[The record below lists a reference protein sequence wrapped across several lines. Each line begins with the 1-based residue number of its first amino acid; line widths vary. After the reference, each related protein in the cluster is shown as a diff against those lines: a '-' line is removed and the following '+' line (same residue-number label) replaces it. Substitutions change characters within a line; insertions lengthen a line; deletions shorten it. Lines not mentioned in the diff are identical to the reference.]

1 MSLSEANKETSGL
14 GKAVLGIIMIGATF
28 ALFSFIKN
36 SFLYIINMDVAYELC
51 RLNEFISTPF
61 GKITSYLVFS
71 YIISILLTFRLFKNW
86 KTKWLYKFYL
96 VLCIASIP
104 STLDLGL
111 LFNIDLD
118 WYAFFAITIS
128 IVKLSLLFY
137 RPKVF
142 SFLRSKI
149 KSKRKIDDT
158 YSIILPTNKRN
169 VEIKNPFAGIYIQGG
184 AGSGKTESL
193 LKPMMKQCIE
203 NNFAF
208 IIYDF
213 KGELTPFAIEVM
225 EAQNINQ
232 FNTLNFKEPFLSD
245 RFNPLNPE
253 YIRNTAEVVELTKT
267 LFYNLNPASIKQTT
281 NNYFLDEAINLFT
294 SIVIFLKNNKP
305 NYCTI
310 PHIIAGLA
318 NNSVAKVI
326 LKLSTEFEALP
337 YISSLKNVIELK
349 AEKQVAGVIGSL
361 QGSLAKFT
369 SKELFYILSANDF
382 SPELNNPE
390 SPNRLCI
397 VNDSTLPSFYAPLI
411 SMIINNC
418 LKKMNVADRHKSAI
432 FLDEAPTLFIPEFEQ
447 IPATARSNKIATVFT
462 TQDYTQILDKYG
474 KEKAQTIISNLGS
487 QFYGRTTNV
496 ESMKQISELFGKYD
510 KVFKTKSKGKSS
522 DFLTV
527 GDIKINNGQAESI
540 QQRYTVTSNE
550 LLKLKP
556 GEFYSVIG
564 DKKSHN
570 QHIQLKKEK
579 AKKENYNAQNIRKL
593 SNAITQ
599 FDLDNNYIAINNVA
613 KTLFD

>member
-14 GKAVLGIIMIGATF
+14 GKSALGIIMIVAIF
-28 ALFSFIKN
+28 MLFNFIKN
-36 SFLYIINMDVAYELC
+36 SFFYIIHMDVAYELC
-51 RLNEFISTPF
+51 RLNAFISTPF
-61 GKITSYLVFS
+61 GKTTSYLVFS
-71 YIISILLTFRLFKNW
+71 YIISILLAFRLFKNW
-86 KTKWLYKFYL
+86 KTKWLFKLYL

-111 LFNIDLD
+111 LFNIDVA
-118 WYAFFAITIS
+118 WYVFFAITIS
-128 IVKLSLLFY
+128 ILKLSLLFY
-137 RPKVF
+137 RPKLV
-142 SFLRSKI
+142 SFLRSKFI
-149 KSKRKIDDT
+149 RRKKSQEA
-158 YSIILPTNKRN
+158 SNIILATKKRN
-169 VEIKNPFAGIYIQGG
+169 IDIKNPFAGIYVQGG

-193 LKPMMKQCIE
+193 LKPMMKQCIQ

-213 KGELTPFAIEVM
+213 KGELTPFANEVM

-232 FNTLNFKEPFLSD
+232 SNTLNFKEPLLSD

-305 NYCTI
+305 DYCTI
-310 PHIIAGLA
+310 PHIIAGLS
-318 NNSVAKVI
+318 NNSIDKVI
-326 LKLSTEFEALP
+326 LKISTEFEALP

-369 SKELFYILSANDF
+369 SKELFYILSKSDF
-382 SPELNNPE
+382 SPELNDPE
-390 SPNRLCI
+390 KPNRLCI
-397 VNDSTLPSFYAPLI
+397 VNDSSLPSFYAPLI

-418 LKKMNVADRHKSAI
+418 LKKMNVADKHKSAI

-510 KVFKTKSKGKSS
+510 KVFKTKSKGNSS
-522 DFLTV
+522 ELLNTGNMQV
-527 GDIKINNGQAESI
+527 RKGQSESI

-556 GEFYSVIG
+556 GEFYSIIG

-570 QHIQLKKEK
+570 QHIQLKKEE
-579 AKKENYNAQNIRKL
+579 AKKENYNAQNIRRL

-599 FDLDNNYIAINNVA
+599 FDLDNNYVAINNVA